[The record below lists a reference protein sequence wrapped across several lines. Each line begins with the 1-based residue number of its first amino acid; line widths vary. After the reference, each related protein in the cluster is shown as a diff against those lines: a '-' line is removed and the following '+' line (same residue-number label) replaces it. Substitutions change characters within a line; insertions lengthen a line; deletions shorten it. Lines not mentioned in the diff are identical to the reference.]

1 MAVTIKMIQEKQFTI
16 KARGYDTDEVD
27 DLLEDIMD
35 EMEAHEREIKD
46 LRARLAQ
53 ATASADK
60 PAEQPVQPVI
70 RDDSEGARAL
80 LANAQRV
87 YDQTV
92 ADAQNRAAEILA
104 KAQEDADKVAANV
117 RKETQ
122 ELNDQLD
129 TLRGAAADYRAR
141 FQRLVDDQM
150 HVLKAETELFK
161 SK

>member
-35 EMEAHEREIKD
+35 EMEAREREIKD

-53 ATASADK
+53 ANAAADR
-60 PAEQPVQPVI
+60 PAPQPAPQAVK
-70 RDDSEGARAL
+70 DDSESARVL

-104 KAQEDADKVAANV
+104 KAQEDADTVAANV

-122 ELNDQLD
+122 DLNDQLD
-129 TLRGAAADYRAR
+129 TLRSAAADYRAR

-150 HVLKAETELFK
+150 HVLKSENELFK
-161 SK
+161 AK

>member
-1 MAVTIKMIQEKQFTI
+1 MTVTIEMIQEKEFRRQ
-16 KARGYDTDEVD
+16 ANGYDTNEVD
-27 DLLEDIMD
+27 DLLDDIMD
-35 EMEAHEREIKD
+35 EMEAREHELKD

-53 ATASADK
+53 AQAD
-60 PAEQPVQPVI
+60 AEKAPRAAEPK
-70 RDDSEGARAL
+70 DDSESARVL

-104 KAQEDADKVAANV
+104 KAQEDADRAAANA

-122 ELNDQLD
+122 SLNDQLD
-129 TLRGAAADYRAR
+129 TLRSAVADYRAR

-161 SK
+161 AK

>member
-35 EMEAHEREIKD
+35 EMEAREREIKD

-60 PAEQPVQPVI
+60 PAEQPVQ
-70 RDDSEGARAL
+70 
-80 LANAQRV
+80 
-87 YDQTV
+87 
-92 ADAQNRAAEILA
+92 
-104 KAQEDADKVAANV
+104 
-117 RKETQ
+117 
-122 ELNDQLD
+122 
-129 TLRGAAADYRAR
+129 
-141 FQRLVDDQM
+141 M